1 MQSEGGCGLRNQGAQ
16 VASKER
22 ELKELQAVRIHELE
36 CCLKKAKEECLT
48 LRKNYQQ
55 LKEAFQFNLAILDE
69 RDRELERYDVIIDKA
84 LSVDHHRQEELSC
97 LRIQVAMLEEN
108 KAREAEERLEELSI
122 SQHNAAQHKLQLD
135 KLRWIKEIE
144 EKMEWM
150 ENKLKKEE
158 DDHIKRYEDVVQALK
173 KCDGQLEA
181 QRQAHTEQLQRAE
194 KHIVKLQ
201 ENMEVLSAQAHSV
214 QKDQKEAVEQ
224 KDRIIQRLR
233 TEVETTRTGW
243 AKYINQASSEMVTK
257 DTELII
263 LQEREAKLR
272 TELDRSREEMER
284 YKQQLSIGLK
294 RERALE
300 QLQVQMD
307 LEWQRRCE
315 ELKSAQYL
323 ANEQLIQDLTQA
335 RDQAK
340 AELNEKEQVLQDL
353 TVSLQSAKKERDQ
366 AIKMANLNDVIGW
379 TPQKLTVSEELYW
392 DVYVH

>member
-1 MQSEGGCGLRNQGAQ
+1 
-16 VASKER
+16 
-22 ELKELQAVRIHELE
+22 
-36 CCLKKAKEECLT
+36 
-48 LRKNYQQ
+48 
-55 LKEAFQFNLAILDE
+55 
-69 RDRELERYDVIIDKA
+69 
-84 LSVDHHRQEELSC
+84 
-97 LRIQVAMLEEN
+97 MLEEN